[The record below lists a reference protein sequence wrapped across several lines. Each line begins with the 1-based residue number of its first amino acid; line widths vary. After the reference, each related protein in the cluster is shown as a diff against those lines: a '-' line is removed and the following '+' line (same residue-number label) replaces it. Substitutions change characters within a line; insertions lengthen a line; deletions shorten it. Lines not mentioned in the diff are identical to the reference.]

1 MTFTNSA
8 LRSTSVI
15 AVAMGLLS
23 VPALAQDQSSDEE
36 SARRLQAVTVTSTK
50 RETTLQDI
58 PVAVSVTDAQT
69 IERAAITDV
78 TDLQSVVPSL
88 RVQTRQNGP
97 ASNFFI
103 RGFGNGA
110 QAIGIEPSVGVF
122 VDGVYRSRS
131 GAAISDLPN
140 IERVEVLRGPQS
152 TLFGKNASAGVISVV
167 TRAPTYELGGNAEL
181 TLGNYNQVRAKGSV
195 NIPLADDKLAMNLS
209 AQLNQRDGFF
219 DNLFDGTDVN
229 NRDRWGVRAD
239 FLFEPNENTSFRLI
253 VDHDEI
259 DELCCAGVNVVA
271 GPTVAAITAI
281 GGQLAIERPFDR
293 EIFQDLPPIQDIQNT
308 GLSLQGDFE
317 FDGFTLTSITSYR
330 ENEIFSH
337 VDTDFTSAEIFEFSP
352 RDYSLETFTQEV
364 RLASSG
370 DGPLDWMVGGF
381 YFDEEF
387 EEDALVIFGADGR
400 AFVDAILGGLVTAIE
415 SNPLSGVAP
424 GTFFGENTG
433 SRENFGQSNTSYSLF
448 GQFDYAVTD
457 RFTATVGLNYTNDE
471 KDAFVR
477 SVPPLD
483 PWSNNPLVA
492 GTPLAFLPEL
502 VAFPNATED
511 GNSNDEKVTWTLRGA
526 YDVTDNVNI
535 YATVAT
541 GFKATSW
548 SLGRDSRP
556 GTRFARPEDTTVYEV
571 GLKGQWDTIGVNLA
585 VFDQTIE
592 DFQVSIFTGTS
603 FAFLNAP
610 EQSTTGAEIEVNWAP
625 TDDLTFAFAGTFLDP
640 VYDSFPN
647 ANINNVPTDLS
658 GQSPAGIADTNLSIS
673 GNYDFNLTSSIDGF
687 VRADFQYESDVRVEE
702 NTGDLSRE
710 VNTVN
715 ASAGLMFENGWAA
728 QVWGRNIFDDEY
740 LQGAFPPAL
749 QAGSVNGYT
758 NAPPTYG
765 VTVSKTF

>member
-1 MTFTNSA
+1 MTFTKSV
-8 LRSTSVI
+8 LRSTSII
-15 AVAMGLLS
+15 AVAMSLGTT
-23 VPALAQDQSSDEE
+23 PAFAQDEAADDDT
-36 SARRLQAVTVTSTK
+36 ARRLQAVTVTSTK
-50 RETTLQDI
+50 REATLQDI

-69 IERAAITDV
+69 IERASINDI

-140 IERVEVLRGPQS
+140 VQRVEVLRGPQS

-181 TLGNYNQVRAKGSV
+181 TLGNFNQVLAKGTI
-195 NIPLADDKLAMNLS
+195 NIPLVEDQLAVSVSGQMHE
-209 AQLNQRDGFF
+209 RDGFF
-219 DNLFDGTDVN
+219 TNLVDGSDVN
-229 NRDRWGVRAD
+229 NRDRWSVRGD
-239 FLFEPNENTSFRLI
+239 LLFEPNDRTRIRFI

-259 DELCCAGVNVVA
+259 DELCCAGVNIVD
-271 GPTVAAITAI
+271 GPANGIIAAI
-281 GGQLAIERPFDR
+281 GGQTVAGRPFDR
-293 EIFQDLPPIQDIQNT
+293 EFFLDLPPIQDVTNS

-317 FDGFTLTSITSYR
+317 FDHFTLTSITSYR
-330 ENEIFSH
+330 ENGVFSH
-337 VDTDFTSAEIFEFSP
+337 VDTDFTSAEVFEFSP

-364 RLASSG
+364 RLTSTG
-370 DGPLDWMVGGF
+370 EGPLDWMVGAF
-381 YFDEEF
+381 YFDEDF
-387 EEDALVIFGADGR
+387 AEDALVIFGADGR
-400 AFVDAILGGLVTAIE
+400 AYVDIALGGLVGLIE

-424 GTFFGENTG
+424 GTFFAENTG
-433 SRENFGQSNTSYSLF
+433 SRETFGQSNTSYSLF
-448 GQFDYAVTD
+448 GQFDYELTD
-457 RFTATVGLNYTNDE
+457 RFTATLGLNYTNDE

-477 SVPPLD
+477 SVAPLD
-483 PWSNNPLVA
+483 PWSTNPLVA

-526 YDVTDNVNI
+526 YDLTDNINI
-535 YATVAT
+535 YATAAT

-556 GTRFARPEDTTVYEV
+556 GTRFARPEDTMVYEL
-571 GLKGQWDTIGVNLA
+571 GMKARWDTVSVNLA

-625 TDDLTFAFAGTFLDP
+625 TDDLTLVFAGTFLNP
-640 VYDSFPN
+640 VYDDFPN
-647 ANINNVPTDLS
+647 ANINNVPTDLT
-658 GQSPAGIADTNLSIS
+658 GQQPAGIADTNLSIS
-673 GNYDFNLTSSIDGF
+673 GNYDFNLTRSIDGF

-702 NTGDLSRE
+702 NTGDVSRE

-715 ASAGLMFENGWAA
+715 ASAGLIFDNGWAA

-740 LQGAFPPAL
+740 IQGAFPPAL
-749 QAGSVNGYT
+749 QAGSVNGYP
-758 NAPPTYG
+758 NAPQTYG
-765 VTVSKTF
+765 VTVSKSF

>member
-8 LRSTSVI
+8 LRSTSIV
-15 AVAMGLLS
+15 AVAMSLLS
-23 VPALAQDQSSDEE
+23 VPALAQDQDAGDDT
-36 SARRLQAVTVTSTK
+36 ARRLQAVTVTSTK

-69 IERAAITDV
+69 IDRAAINDIK
-78 TDLQSVVPSL
+78 DLQSVVPSL

-140 IERVEVLRGPQS
+140 VERIEVLRGPQS

-167 TRAPTYELGGNAEL
+167 TRAPTFELGGSAEL
-181 TLGNYNQVRAKGSV
+181 TLGNFNQVQARGSV
-195 NIPLADDKLAMNLS
+195 NIPIVEDMFAMNLS
-209 AQLNQRDGFF
+209 GQFNQRDGFV
-219 DNLFDGTDVN
+219 DNLFDGSDVN
-229 NRDRWGVRAD
+229 NRDRWGIRAD
-239 FLFEPNENTSFRLI
+239 FLFEPNDQTSLRLI
-253 VDHDEI
+253 IDHDEI
-259 DELCCAGVNVVA
+259 DELCCAGLNIVD
-271 GPTVAAITAI
+271 GPANGIITAI
-281 GGQLAIERPFDR
+281 GGQTVAGRPFDR
-293 EIFQDLPPIQDIQNT
+293 EIFQDLPPIQDIQNS

-317 FDGFTLTSITSYR
+317 FDAFTLTSITSYR

-337 VDTDFTSAEIFEFSP
+337 VDTDFTSAQVFGFSP

-364 RLASSG
+364 RLTSTG

-387 EEDALVIFGADGR
+387 AEDALVIFGPDGR
-400 AFVDAILGGLVTAIE
+400 AFVDIALGGLVGAIE

-424 GTFFGENTG
+424 GTFFANDTG
-433 SRENFGQSNTSYSLF
+433 SRETFGQSNTSYSLF
-448 GQFDYAVTD
+448 GQFDYALTD
-457 RFTATVGLNYTNDE
+457 RFTATVGLNYTEDE

-477 SVPPLD
+477 SVLPLD

-511 GNSNDEKVTWTLRGA
+511 GQSTDDKVTWTLRGA
-526 YDVTDNVNI
+526 YDLTDNVNI
-535 YATVAT
+535 YATAAT

-556 GTRFARPEDTTVYEV
+556 GTRFARPEDTMVYEI
-571 GLKGQWDTIGVNLA
+571 GMKAQWDTVGVNLA

-625 TDDLTFAFAGTFLDP
+625 TEDLTLVFAGTFLDP
-640 VYDSFPN
+640 VYDNFPN
-647 ANINNVPTDLS
+647 ANLNNVPTDLS
-658 GQSPAGIADTNLSIS
+658 GQQPAGISDTNLSIS
-673 GNYDFNLTSSIDGF
+673 GNYDFNLTASIDGF
-687 VRADFQYESDVRVEE
+687 VRADYQYESDVQVEE

-710 VNTVN
+710 VSTFN
-715 ASAGLMFENGWAA
+715 ASAGLDFNNGWAA
-728 QVWGRNIFDDEY
+728 QIWGRNIFDDEY
-740 LQGAFPPAL
+740 ITGAFPPAL
-749 QAGSVNGYT
+749 QAGSVNGYP
-758 NAPPTYG
+758 NDPPTYG
-765 VTVSKTF
+765 VTVRKTF

>member
-15 AVAMGLLS
+15 AVAMSLMS
-23 VPALAQDQSSDEE
+23 VPALAQEADADTDT
-36 SARRLQAVTVTSTK
+36 ARRLQAVTVTSTK

-69 IERAAITDV
+69 IDRAAINDIK
-78 TDLQSVVPSL
+78 DLQSVVPSL

-140 IERVEVLRGPQS
+140 VERIEVLRGPQS
-152 TLFGKNASAGVISVV
+152 TLFGKNASAGVISVI
-167 TRAPTYELGGNAEL
+167 TRAPTYEAGGSAEL
-181 TLGNYNQVRAKGSV
+181 TLGNYNQVQAKASV
-195 NIPLADDKLAMNLS
+195 NIPIVENKFAMNLS
-209 AQLNQRDGFF
+209 GQFNQRDGFV

-229 NRDRWGVRAD
+229 DRDRWGVRAD
-239 FLFEPNENTSFRLI
+239 FLYEPNDRTSLRLI
-253 VDHDEI
+253 LDHDEI
-259 DELCCAGVNVVA
+259 DELCCAGLNVVD
-271 GPTVAAITAI
+271 GPANGIITAI
-281 GGQLAIERPFDR
+281 GGQTVAGRPFDR
-293 EIFQDLPPIQDIQNT
+293 EIFQDLPPIQDIQNS

-317 FDGFTLTSITSYR
+317 FDAFTLTSVTSYR
-330 ENEIFSH
+330 ENEIFSQ
-337 VDTDFTSAEIFEFSP
+337 VDTDFTSAAVFAFSP
-352 RDYSLETFTQEV
+352 RDYSLETFTQEL
-364 RLASSG
+364 RLTSTG

-381 YFDEEF
+381 FFDEDF
-387 EEDALVIFGADGR
+387 AEDAEVLFGADGR
-400 AFVDAILGGLVTAIE
+400 AFVDIAFGGLVGTIE

-424 GTFFGENTG
+424 GTFFANNTG
-433 SRENFGQSNTSYSLF
+433 SRETFGQSNTSYSLF
-448 GQFDYAVTD
+448 GQFDYALTD
-457 RFTATVGLNYTNDE
+457 RFTATVGLNYTEDE

-477 SVPPLD
+477 SVLPLD

-492 GTPLAFLPEL
+492 GSPLSFLPEL
-502 VAFPNATED
+502 VAFPNATENGQSSD
-511 GNSNDEKVTWTLRGA
+511 DKVTWTLRGA
-526 YDVTDNVNI
+526 YDLTDNVNV
-535 YATVAT
+535 YATAAT

-556 GTRFARPEDTTVYEV
+556 GTRFALPEDTMVYEI
-571 GLKGQWDTIGVNLA
+571 GMKAQWDTVGVNLA
-585 VFDQTIE
+585 IFDQTIE

-625 TDDLTFAFAGTFLDP
+625 TEDLTLVFAGTFLDP

-647 ANINNVPTDLS
+647 ANLNNVPTDLS
-658 GQSPAGIADTNLSIS
+658 GQQPAGVSDTNLSIS
-673 GNYDFNLTSSIDGF
+673 GNYDFNLTASIDGY
-687 VRADFQYESDVRVEE
+687 VRADYQYESDVQVEE

-710 VNTVN
+710 VSTFN
-715 ASAGLMFENGWAA
+715 ASAGLDFNNGWAA
-728 QVWGRNIFDDEY
+728 QLWGRNIFDDEY
-740 LQGAFPPAL
+740 ITGAFPPAL
-749 QAGSVNGYT
+749 QAGSVNGYP
-758 NAPPTYG
+758 NDPPTYG
-765 VTVSKTF
+765 VTVRKTF